1 MIKKGDNMEN
11 RFDNEAIIKLR
22 EENDALRY
30 RQNEADIYY
39 AKMKE
44 LEVYQAELI
53 RLLTQMEERSEKVV
67 ILFEGRDAAGKGSL
81 IGSISQYLNP
91 KHCRTVALGRP
102 TDEEKSQWY
111 FQKYIKHFPRG
122 GELVLFDRSWYNRA
136 MVEPVFGFCTHD
148 EYELFLDTVIPF
160 EDSFIKHGTR
170 LIKIY
175 LSVSKEIQNE
185 RFERRRTDPLRQWK
199 LSEIDMQAQAMW
211 NDFSQKKRVMLEKTH
226 TPKSPWHIIRS
237 NDKHKARIEA
247 MKLILREL
255 YTQYSETQIDLKA
268 DTSILVSVEDEL
280 LR

>member
-1 MIKKGDNMEN
+1 MEN
-11 RFDNEAIIKLR
+11 ELNEETIIKLR
-22 EENDALRY
+22 EENDMLRH
-30 RQNEADIYY
+30 RQNEADVYY

-44 LEVYQAELI
+44 LEVYQAELV
-53 RLLTQMEERSEKVV
+53 RLLAHMEERSERVI

-81 IGSISQYLNP
+81 IGSIAQYLNP

-122 GELVLFDRSWYNRA
+122 GEMVLFDRSWYNRA
-136 MVEPVFGFCTHD
+136 MVEPVFGFCTQA
-148 EYELFLDTVIPF
+148 EYELFLDTVISF
-160 EDSFIKHGTR
+160 ENTFIKHNTH

-211 NDFSQKKRVMLEKTH
+211 GEFSEKKRLMLEKTH
-226 TPKSPWHIIRS
+226 TPESPWHIIRS
-237 NDKHKARIEA
+237 DDKHKARIEA

-255 YTQYSETQIDLKA
+255 YTHTSDSQIDLKG
-268 DTSILVSVEDEL
+268 DKRILVSVEDEL
-280 LR
+280 FR

>member
-1 MIKKGDNMEN
+1 MEKDFN
-11 RFDNEAIIKLR
+11 IEIMKLR
-22 EENDALRY
+22 EENAQLRNRHNDA
-30 RQNEADIYY
+30 DVYY
-39 AKMKE
+39 EKMKE

-53 RLLTQMEERSEKVV
+53 KLLAQIEERSEKVV

-81 IGSISQYLNP
+81 IGSIAQYLNP

-122 GELVLFDRSWYNRA
+122 GEMVLFDRSWYNRA
-136 MVEPVFGFCTHD
+136 MVEPVFGFCTQE

-160 EDSFIKHGTR
+160 EDSFIKHGSH

-175 LSVSKEIQNE
+175 LSVSKDVQNE
-185 RFERRRTDPLRQWK
+185 RFKRRRTDPLRQWK

-211 NDFSQKKRVMLEKTH
+211 HDFTQKKIHMLEKTH
-226 TPKSPWHIIRS
+226 TPESPWHIIRS
-237 NDKHKARIEA
+237 DDKHKARIEA

-255 YTQYSETQIDLKA
+255 YK
-268 DTSILVSVEDEL
+268 
-280 LR
+280 

>member
-1 MIKKGDNMEN
+1 MEKDFN
-11 RFDNEAIIKLR
+11 IEIMKLK
-22 EENDALRY
+22 EENDTLRY
-30 RQNEADIYY
+30 RQNEADVYY

-53 RLLTQMEERSEKVV
+53 ELLTLIEERSEKVV

-81 IGSISQYLNP
+81 IGSIAQYLNP
-91 KHCRTVALGRP
+91 KHCRTVALGKP

-122 GELVLFDRSWYNRA
+122 GEMVLFDRSWYNRA
-136 MVEPVFGFCTHD
+136 MVEPVFGFCTQE

-160 EDSFIKHGTR
+160 EDSFIKHSTR

-175 LSVSKEIQNE
+175 LSVSKEVQHE

-211 NDFSQKKRVMLEKTH
+211 NDFTQKKRRMLEKTH
-226 TPKSPWHIIRS
+226 TPESPWHIIRS

-255 YTQYSETQIDLKA
+255 DAHNRDESQIDLKA
-268 DTSILVSVEDEL
+268 DERILVSVEDEI

>member
-1 MIKKGDNMEN
+1 MTEEIV
-11 RFDNEAIIKLR
+11 AQLR
-22 EENDALRY
+22 KENDDLRQY
-30 RQNEADIYY
+30 DSETKLYY
-39 AKMKE
+39 MKMKE
-44 LEVYQAELI
+44 LEIYQAKLVK
-53 RLLTQMEERSEKVV
+53 LLTQIEEKSQKVIV
-67 ILFEGRDAAGKGSL
+67 LFDGRDAAGKGSL

-91 KHCRTVALGRP
+91 KHCRSVALGKP

-136 MVEPVFGFCTHD
+136 MVEPVFGFCTQE
-148 EYELFLDTVIPF
+148 EYELFLSTVIDF
-160 EDSFIKHGTR
+160 ENSFIKHGTH

-175 LSVSKEIQNE
+175 LSVSKEVQNE
-185 RFERRRTDPLRQWK
+185 RFEKRRTDPLRQWK

-211 NDFSQKKRVMLEKTH
+211 DEFSQKKKIMLERTH
-226 TPKSPWHIIRS
+226 TPESPWHILRS

-255 YTQYSETQIDLKA
+255 DFQEQESTVDLKA
-268 DTSILVSVEDEL
+268 DENILVSVEAEL

>member
-1 MIKKGDNMEN
+1 MKEIIMEN
-11 RFDNEAIIKLR
+11 TLEKEIIAQLR
-22 EENDALRY
+22 EENNELKS

-39 AKMKE
+39 SKMKE

-53 RLLTQMEERSEKVV
+53 KLLTHLEERSEKVV

-81 IGSISQYLNP
+81 IGSIAQYLNP

-122 GELVLFDRSWYNRA
+122 GEMVLFDRSWYNRA
-136 MVEPVFGFCTHD
+136 MVEPVFGFCTNE
-148 EYELFLDTVIPF
+148 EYKLFLDTVIPF
-160 EDSFIKHGTR
+160 EDSFIKHGTH

-175 LSVSKEIQNE
+175 LSVSKEVQNE
-185 RFERRRTDPLRQWK
+185 RFDRRRTDPLRQWK

-211 NDFSQKKRVMLEKTH
+211 NDFTQKKIHMLEKTH
-226 TPKSPWHIIRS
+226 TSESPWYIIRS
-237 NDKHKARIEA
+237 DDKHKARIEA

-255 YTQYSETQIDLKA
+255 YIPEFESEADLKA
-268 DTSILVSVEDEL
+268 DNDVLVSVEEEL
-280 LR
+280 FR

>member
-1 MIKKGDNMEN
+1 LEKDFSHEIM
-11 RFDNEAIIKLR
+11 KLR
-22 EENDALRY
+22 EENEALRH
-30 RQNEADIYY
+30 RHHEADLYY

-53 RLLTQMEERSEKVV
+53 KLLAMIENRSEKVV

-81 IGSISQYLNP
+81 IGTIAQYLNP

-102 TDEEKSQWY
+102 TDEERSQWY
-111 FQKYIKHFPRG
+111 FQKYIKHFPKG

-160 EDSFIKHGTR
+160 EESFIKHGTR

-175 LSVSKEIQNE
+175 LSVSKEIQSE
-185 RFERRRTDPLRQWK
+185 RFDRRRIDPLRQWK

-211 NDFSQKKRVMLEKTH
+211 NEFSVKKRIMLETTH
-226 TPKSPWHIIRS
+226 TPTSPWHIIRS

-247 MKLILREL
+247 MKLILREFGFDKENS
-255 YTQYSETQIDLKA
+255 QVDLKA
-268 DTSILVSVEDEL
+268 DNSVLISVEEEL
-280 LR
+280 IP

>member
-1 MIKKGDNMEN
+1 MEN
-11 RFDNEAIIKLR
+11 TLNKEVLNKLQK
-22 EENDALRY
+22 ENDTLRH
-30 RQNEADIYY
+30 RQNEADVYY
-39 AKMKE
+39 EKMKE

-53 RLLTQMEERSEKVV
+53 KLLTQLEARSQKVV

-81 IGSISQYLNP
+81 IGSIAQYLNP

-122 GELVLFDRSWYNRA
+122 GEMVLFDRSWYNRA
-136 MVEPVFGFCTHD
+136 MVEPVFGFCSQE

-175 LSVSKEIQNE
+175 LSVSKDVQNE

-211 NDFSQKKRVMLEKTH
+211 NDFSQKKRRMLEKTH
-226 TPKSPWHIIRS
+226 TPDSPWHIIRS

-255 YTQYSETQIDLKA
+255 YTEESNSQIDLKV
-268 DTSILVSVEDEL
+268 DGRILVSVEDEL
-280 LR
+280 FL

>member
-1 MIKKGDNMEN
+1 MMQNDLSDELM
-11 RFDNEAIIKLR
+11 KLR
-22 EENDALRY
+22 VENETLRL
-30 RQNEADIYY
+30 RQNEADLYY

-53 RLLTQMEERSEKVV
+53 NLLAKIEERSEKVI

-81 IGSISQYLNP
+81 IGTIAQYLNP

-102 TDEEKSQWY
+102 TDEERSQWY
-111 FQKYIKHFPRG
+111 FQKYIKHFPKG

-160 EDSFIKHGTR
+160 EDSFIRHGTR

-175 LSVSKEIQNE
+175 LSVAKDIQSE
-185 RFERRRTDPLRQWK
+185 RFERRRNDPLRQWK

-211 NDFSQKKRVMLEKTH
+211 SEFTTKKRIMLEKTH
-226 TPKSPWHIIRS
+226 TPSSPWHIIRS

-255 YTQYSETQIDLKA
+255 AFDKNESLIDLKA
-268 DTSILVSVEDEL
+268 DQNILISVEEEL
-280 LR
+280 IR

>member
-1 MIKKGDNMEN
+1 MEKDLN
-11 RFDNEAIIKLR
+11 NEIMKLR
-22 EENDALRY
+22 EENDVLRH
-30 RQNEADIYY
+30 RQNEADVYY

-53 RLLTQMEERSEKVV
+53 KLLTNLEERSEKVI

-81 IGSISQYLNP
+81 IGSIAQYLNP

-111 FQKYIKHFPRG
+111 FQKYIKHFPKG

-136 MVEPVFGFCTHD
+136 MVEPVFGFCTQK
-148 EYELFLDTVIPF
+148 EYELFLNTVIPF
-160 EDSFIKHGTR
+160 EDSFIQHGTR

-175 LSVSKEIQNE
+175 LSVSKEIQSE

-211 NDFSQKKRVMLEKTH
+211 TEFTKKKRIMLEKTH
-226 TPKSPWHIIRS
+226 TPSSPWHIIRS
-237 NDKHKARIEA
+237 DDKHKARIEA

-255 YTQYSETQIDLKA
+255 GFKEEDSQIDLKS
-268 DTSILVSVEDEL
+268 DSSILVSVEEEL
-280 LR
+280 IR

>member
-1 MIKKGDNMEN
+1 MNKELID
-11 RFDNEAIIKLR
+11 KLQ
-22 EENDALRY
+22 EENNALRH
-30 RQNEADIYY
+30 RQNEADVYY
-39 AKMKE
+39 TRMKE

-53 RLLTQMEERSEKVV
+53 KLLTKIEERSEKVV

-81 IGSISQYLNP
+81 IGTIAQYLNP
-91 KHCRTVALGRP
+91 KHCRTVALGKP

-122 GELVLFDRSWYNRA
+122 GEIVLFDRSWYNRA
-136 MVEPVFGFCTHD
+136 MVEPVFRFCTQE

-175 LSVSKEIQNE
+175 LSVTKDVQNE

-211 NDFSQKKRVMLEKTH
+211 TEFSQKKRRMLEKTH
-226 TPKSPWHIIRS
+226 TPESQWHIIRS
-237 NDKHKARIEA
+237 DDKHKARIEA

-255 YTQYSETQIDLKA
+255 CTHESESQIDLKA
-268 DTSILVSVEDEL
+268 DEDILLSVEDEL
-280 LR
+280 FR

>member
-1 MIKKGDNMEN
+1 MEKD
-11 RFDNEAIIKLR
+11 FDIEIMKLR
-22 EENDALRY
+22 EENTQLRN
-30 RQNEADIYY
+30 RHTEADVYY
-39 AKMKE
+39 EKMKE

-53 RLLTQMEERSEKVV
+53 KLLVQIEERSEKVV

-81 IGSISQYLNP
+81 IGSIAQYLNP

-122 GELVLFDRSWYNRA
+122 GEMVLFDRSWYNRA
-136 MVEPVFGFCTHD
+136 MVEPVFGFCTQH

-160 EDSFIKHGTR
+160 EDSFIKHGAH

-175 LSVSKEIQNE
+175 LSVSKDIQNE
-185 RFERRRTDPLRQWK
+185 RFKRRRTDPLRQWK

-211 NDFSQKKRVMLEKTH
+211 NDFTQKKIHMLEKTH
-226 TPKSPWHIIRS
+226 TPESPWHIIRS
-237 NDKHKARIEA
+237 DDKHKARIEA

-255 YTQYSETQIDLKA
+255 YTYESESQIELKA
-268 DTSILVSVEDEL
+268 DDTVLVSVEEEL
-280 LR
+280 FR

>member
-1 MIKKGDNMEN
+1 MEN
-11 RFDNEAIIKLR
+11 TLNKEVLDKLQ
-22 EENDALRY
+22 EENDALRH

-53 RLLTQMEERSEKVV
+53 KLLNQMEESSEKVV

-81 IGSISQYLNP
+81 IATVRQYLNP
-91 KHCRTVALGRP
+91 KHCRTVALGKP
-102 TDEEKSQWY
+102 TDEERSQWY
-111 FQKYIKHFPRG
+111 LQRYIKHFPRG
-122 GELVLFDRSWYNRA
+122 GEMVFFDRSWYNRA
-136 MVEPVFGFCTHD
+136 MVEPVFGFCTQE

-160 EDSFIKHGTR
+160 EDSLIKHGTR

-175 LSVSKEIQNE
+175 LSVSKEVQNE

-211 NDFSQKKRVMLEKTH
+211 NDFSHKKRRMIEQTH
-226 TPKSPWHIIRS
+226 TPESPWHIIRS
-237 NDKHKARIEA
+237 DDKHKARIEA

-255 YTQYSETQIDLKA
+255 GFQEENSQLDLKS
-268 DTSILVSVEDEL
+268 DSDILVSVEEEL